1 MVFVNNYRVFS
12 VAQVEEKVS
21 EICIEDEVK
30 GLRKESV
37 VCHLKNAEA
46 LIPGKVSLYFFLS
59 SRIFLHFSIIFSTL
73 YLFSILRLMFLSLS
87 LSLSLSYPFSFF
99 PFSSPCLMSQF
110 YYTCRLPY
118 A

>member
-1 MVFVNNYRVFS
+1 MVFVNNYKVFS
-12 VAQVEEKVS
+12 IAQVEEKVS

-37 VCHLKNAEA
+37 VCHLKDAEA

-73 YLFSILRLMFLSLS
+73 YLFSILRLKFLFLSLFLSLS
-87 LSLSLSYPFSFF
+87 LSLSLSLF
-99 PFSSPCLMSQF
+99 PFLILSL
-110 YYTCRLPY
+110 L
-118 A
+118 